1 MRRRVQKL
9 PETVISRCLK
19 YLREEAKAPWDYW
32 TANCAAGNGHLH
44 ILEYLVERKYDQFTN
59 WRVGGGHGRPL
70 GLFEVLAR
78 NRQSALGRLGRILRA
93 QEQPPRMCTIP
104 PRQQLSIYHP
114 VGDTSM
120 ENCTHRNHHLNHHKH
135 IHLTY
140 LLYSTLIR
148 IFFTR
153 FPSDTHPTQQKGDT
167 IRE

>member
-1 MRRRVQKL
+1 MQKL
-9 PETVISRCLK
+9 PETVISSASNT
-19 YLREEAKAPWDYW
+19 YAKKRKRLGILG
-32 TANCAAGNGHLH
+32 TANLAASNGHLH
-44 ILEYLVERKYDQFTN
+44 ILEYLVERKYDQFD
-59 WRVGGGHGRPL
+59 
-70 GLFEVLAR
+70 VLACR
-78 NRQSALGRLGRILRA
+78 NAAMDGHLDCLKYLRETA
-93 QEQPPRMCTIP
+93 KAPWDIGAYTTRTRTTTPNVYNTSSTTTVHYQ
-104 PRQQLSIYHP
+104 P